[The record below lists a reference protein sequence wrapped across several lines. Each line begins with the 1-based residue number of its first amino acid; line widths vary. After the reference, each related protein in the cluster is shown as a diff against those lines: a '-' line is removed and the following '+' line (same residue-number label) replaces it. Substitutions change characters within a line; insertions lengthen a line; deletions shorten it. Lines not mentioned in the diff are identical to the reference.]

1 MKKQTLF
8 VRLLTYIF
16 PGILFLLLLVGF
28 AYYQI
33 SAAAVKDLTEK
44 KTSETIQQSAQFVS
58 SYVEKLEQVSSSLA
72 QSPILL
78 GYIKTPNDGQVAS
91 LKSLMETLL
100 NTNSDLVSATLV
112 TKSGDIVS
120 TEQNMTMQTSSD
132 MMQEAWYMAAIAQ
145 KGMPVLTP
153 ARKNT
158 ANQDKW
164 VISVTQEIV
173 DEDKQNLG
181 VLRLDI
187 DYGTIANYLD
197 QLNLGKDGFTFIINQ
212 QHEFV
217 YHPRKTVYSSQADMA
232 SMEPYIAVEQGYVT
246 EQIFVSQAAIDH
258 SEWTII
264 GVASLDELASIRQN
278 ILRSMFTIA
287 GLAFLL
293 SASGLALLL
302 RYWMQPLKDLQSIIL
317 RIGQGETHLR
327 AQKKGSVEMVD
338 LAQQFNLMLD
348 QIDSLV
354 QSVQENEQAIRQY
367 ELQALASQI
376 NPHFLYN
383 TLDTIVWMAEFNDS
397 KRVVEVTK
405 SLATY
410 FRLAL
415 NNGNEHIKLQSE
427 IEHVRQYLFIQQQR
441 YGEQLNYEIQELVA
455 YGDYMVPKLILQPLV
470 ENAIYHGIKEVSRP
484 GKIQI
489 RVYEAKEKLVIS
501 IHDNGQGMDVSQKKQ
516 VTDSLVRQGGI
527 GLSNVDQRL
536 KLQFGKDYH
545 MELESKPNQ
554 FTEIRLY
561 LPLHPQKGAK

>member
-16 PGILFLLLLVGF
+16 PGIVILLALVGF

-33 SAAAVKDLTEK
+33 SATAIKNLTEK

-72 QSPILL
+72 QNSILL
-78 GYIKTPNDGQVAS
+78 TYAKSPSDRQVAN

-100 NTNSDLVSATLV
+100 NTNSDLISATLV
-112 TKSGDIVS
+112 TKTGEIVS
-120 TEQNMTMQTSSD
+120 TDQSMTMQTSSD

-158 ANQDKW
+158 TNQDKW

-173 DEDKQNLG
+173 DEQGQNLG

-187 DYGTIANYLD
+187 DYGTMADYLN
-197 QLNLGKDGFTFIINQ
+197 QLNLGKNGFTFIINQ
-212 QHEFV
+212 EHEFV
-217 YHPRKTVYSSQADMA
+217 YHPRKTVYSSKADME
-232 SMEPYIAVEQGYVT
+232 SMKPYIAVEQGYVT
-246 EQIFVSQAAIDH
+246 GKIFVSQASINH

-264 GVASLDELASIRQN
+264 GVASLDELESIRQS
-278 ILRSMFTIA
+278 IIRSMSAIA
-287 GLAFLL
+287 ILAFLL
-293 SASGLALLL
+293 SAGGLALLL
-302 RYWMQPLKDLQSIIL
+302 RYWMQPLRDLQNIIL

-327 AQKKGSVEMVD
+327 VQEKGSVELVD
-338 LAQQFNLMLD
+338 LAHHFNLMLD
-348 QIDSLV
+348 QIDRLV
-354 QSVQENEQAIRQY
+354 YSVQENEQAIRQY

-383 TLDTIVWMAEFNDS
+383 TLDTIVWMAEFNES

-415 NNGNEHIKLQSE
+415 NHGNEQIQLKSE

-441 YGEQLNYEIQELVA
+441 YGDKLNYRIEELA
-455 YGDYMVPKLILQPLV
+455 SYDDYLLPKLILQPLV
-470 ENAIYHGIKEVSRP
+470 ENAIYHGIKEVNRP
-484 GKIQI
+484 GEIRL
-489 RVYEAKEKLVIS
+489 RVYEDDNQLVIS
-501 IHDNGQGMDVSQKKQ
+501 VYDNGQGF
-516 VTDSLVRQGGI
+516 DSIMKEEARDKLVRQGGI
-527 GLSNVDQRL
+527 GLSNVDKRL
-536 KLQFGKDYH
+536 KLQFGEAYH
-545 MELESKPNQ
+545 MEWESQPDQ

-561 LPLHPQKGAK
+561 LPLNP